1 MKDVPLLDEL
11 RATRRRLAEELE
23 LDAERYAAMLR
34 GVAQTSAGEYVTE
47 PFLPPDDKV
56 GRFRR
61 SDPSRNAPKP
71 VDPVAV
77 RGYHNSAIV

>member
-34 GVAQTSAGEYVTE
+34 DGGRLLAGEYVNK
-47 PFLPPDDKV
+47 PMLPPA
-56 GRFRR
+56 
-61 SDPSRNAPKP
+61 SSPEDPAFKEAS
-71 VDPVAV
+71 
-77 RGYHNSAIV
+77 